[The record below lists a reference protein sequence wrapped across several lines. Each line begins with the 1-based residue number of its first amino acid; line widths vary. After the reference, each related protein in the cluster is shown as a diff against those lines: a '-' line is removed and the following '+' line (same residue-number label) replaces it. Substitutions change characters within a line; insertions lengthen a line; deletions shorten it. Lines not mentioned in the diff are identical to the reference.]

1 MVDYSKA
8 KIYKVLND
16 VDDDVYIGATCQAL
30 SMRMVGHRKART
42 STKHKNY
49 KLYRK
54 MNEIEVEHFYIELIK
69 ETPCDNKEQ
78 LRAIE
83 GEYIRKYGTLNSRIE
98 DRTKEEWNE
107 KYKETKKEQSK
118 IRYVENRE
126 EILEKQKNE
135 RLENPEKKR
144 EISRKSYQT
153 NKEKRL
159 AKNKERIECVICGKE
174 LSRDYMRKH
183 IKAIHS

>member
-1 MVDYSKA
+1 
-8 KIYKVLND
+8 
-16 VDDDVYIGATCQAL
+16 
-30 SMRMVGHRKART
+30 
-42 STKHKNY
+42 
-49 KLYRK
+49 
-54 MNEIEVEHFYIELIK
+54 MNEIGVEHFYIELIK

-107 KYKETKKEQSK
+107 KYKEQSK

>member
-16 VDDDVYIGATCQAL
+16 VDDDVYIGATCQSL
-30 SMRMVGHRKART
+30 SIRMVGHRKART

-54 MNEIEVEHFYIELIK
+54 MNEIGVEHFYIELFK

-83 GEYIRKYGTLNSRIE
+83 GDYIRKYGTLNSNIAG
-98 DRTKEEWNE
+98 RTREEWNE
-107 KYKETKKEQSK
+107 QNKERKNEQSK
-118 IRYVENRE
+118 IRYGEKRQ
-126 EILEKQKNE
+126 EILEQQNRQEWKI
-135 RLENPEKKR
+135 LKR
-144 EISRKSYQT
+144 KGKYQESPTKPIKRKD
-153 NKEKRL
+153 L
-159 AKNKERIECVICGKE
+159 
-174 LSRDYMRKH
+174 
-183 IKAIHS
+183 

>member
-8 KIYKVLND
+8 KIYQVLND
-16 VDDDVYIGATCQAL
+16 LDDDVYIGSTCQSL

-54 MNEIEVEHFYIELIK
+54 MNEIGVEHFYIELIK

-83 GEYIRKYGTLNSRIE
+83 GEYIRQSGTLNSQIAGRTRKEWQDEHIE
-98 DRTKEEWNE
+98 RKSQQNKINYQNNKPKVLERQKE
-107 KYKETKKEQSK
+107 Y
-118 IRYVENRE
+118 REN
-126 EILEKQKNE
+126 
-135 RLENPEKKR
+135 NPEEYKKQNK
-144 EISRKSYQT
+144 KSY
-153 NKEKRL
+153 EKRMAKIL
-159 AKNKERIECVICGKE
+159 AKNKERVLCEICSKE

>member
-54 MNEIEVEHFYIELIK
+54 MNEIGVEHFYIELIK

-126 EILEKQKNE
+126 EILEKT
-135 RLENPEKKR
+135 EKRKIR
-144 EISRKSYQT
+144 KSRK
-153 NKEKRL
+153 EK
-159 AKNKERIECVICGKE
+159 G
-174 LSRDYMRKH
+174 H
-183 IKAIHS
+183 IKKVISNKQREKTC